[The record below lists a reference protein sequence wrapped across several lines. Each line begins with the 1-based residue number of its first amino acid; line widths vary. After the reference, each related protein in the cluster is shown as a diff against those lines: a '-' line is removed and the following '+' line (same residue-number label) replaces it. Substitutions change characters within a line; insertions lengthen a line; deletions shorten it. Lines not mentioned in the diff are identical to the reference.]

1 MFDGRKTKTEN
12 DTLRDINPKRAHN
25 GYYLDKEKYTEN
37 NLKCCVLTKNRL
49 KPFKKKDLQ
58 ALPINNART

>member
-12 DTLRDINPKRAHN
+12 DTLRDINQKSAHN

-37 NLKCCVLTKNRL
+37 TSIQLRL
-49 KPFKKKDLQ
+49 QRHENSL
-58 ALPINNART
+58 LPASSKTSFQ